1 MSSTE
6 TDAGDGYMCHDC
18 GGVMSR
24 DHDVSDVA
32 VHVSVWRC
40 QRCDAVG
47 TRLRGEDAV
56 VYGGALS
63 LSD

>member
-1 MSSTE
+1 
-6 TDAGDGYMCHDC
+6 MCHDC
-18 GGVMSR
+18 GGLMSR
-24 DHDVSDVA
+24 DHDVSDVD

-63 LSD
+63 LSE